1 MARDGIGGIMRPI
14 PSSPCG
20 QCRRPFAGLESRMN
34 AGRLIVMALF
44 SFYIVVLALL
54 TPKRQ
59 PPREPSRRP

>member
-1 MARDGIGGIMRPI
+1 
-14 PSSPCG
+14 
-20 QCRRPFAGLESRMN
+20 MN

-59 PPREPSRRP
+59 PPREPSPPMMEQPRNRRGPFPAGC